1 MSSLSEADITLLIAE
16 DIGYPKQVWYAL
28 AVFLFVVGLFQ
39 WGSSL
44 HSKFARRR
52 QYESDEETVG
62 SRAHYKLSLRRIPL
76 TFINIYR
83 VIAFRWTLEIGQTY
97 TLNMAE
103 VFVTLGYIA
112 LLLTYTFIN
121 SKSK

>member
-1 MSSLSEADITLLIAE
+1 MSSLSKADTTLLMDE
-16 DIGYPKQVWYAL
+16 EIGYPKQVWYAL
-28 AVFLFVVGLFQ
+28 AVFLFTVGCFQ

-44 HSKFARRR
+44 HSKFTRRR
-52 QYESDEETVG
+52 QYESDEETV
-62 SRAHYKLSLRRIPL
+62 SSHVHYKFSLRRIPL
-76 TFINIYR
+76 TFINTYR

-97 TLNMAE
+97 TLNLAE

>member
-1 MSSLSEADITLLIAE
+1 MSSLSEADITSLIDE
-16 DIGYPKQVWYAL
+16 DIGYPKQLWYAL
-28 AVFLFVVGLFQ
+28 AVFLFVVGCFQ

-52 QYESDEETVG
+52 QYESDEETVR
-62 SRAHYKLSLRRIPL
+62 SHVHYKFSLRHIPS